1 MIEFISQLPTE
12 YQEVEYIQSSG
23 TQYIDTGFVVNKSD
37 SYVLEIY
44 GLFPSQAQAYQGCN
58 GYMQFFVSSKYG
70 INNESSISVGNRDT
84 VRIAYANQTAT
95 LTVNGSQVESKSW
108 ASYSGVNVK
117 LGVLRMGD
125 TNNSWFNGGAA
136 SGTIYGYKLWKD
148 EVLVSDCIPCYRKS
162 DNIVGLYD
170 LVNGVFY
177 TNAGTGNFAKGKNSN
192 SHSDVVITPGGV
204 ILMRYALRRRM
215 MMAAMASVD
224 VSALSIT
231 YTGAHTD
238 YGMVTMSD
246 GARYRLLAFTSSG
259 TLSIEQPVNCEVCVV
274 GGGANGNNFNGGA
287 GAYLKNQS
295 VSAYNG
301 GHVVVGAAQGVSSIG
316 EVSVKAVSGKN
327 GGTGGGAGST
337 TYNSPGTGDGLSKY
351 PFGDTGFSLW
361 SGKPHC
367 AGGGAGGDHEYR
379 YDADDEQYK
388 VCYDGGNGGTNGSS
402 GGKGARRDYVIGP
415 GGDRG
420 SGGTYGGG
428 QGGHDGDASTP
439 GSGDAATY
447 YGSGGGGYGGGNPL
461 MGEPSVGVGYQGI
474 VYMRIPE
481 EPPAYI
487 SDLALGAL
495 INVGTDGGAGTP
507 NYEIADINNL
517 VPGGVV
523 LVRKDMY
530 SKSEFGSNTNYPGST
545 LDNLIKTTIYNQMPQ
560 KLRDKMMDV
569 SFNLSGSGDI
579 TRKMFALTCTMV
591 GFGNNNKVAEG
602 KALQL
607 YTSEASRIKTLNGS
621 ATHWWLSSKK
631 FSDHE
636 YVWYVGMYGTN
647 GKSSP
652 SKTRGVV
659 PAFVIPSE
667 TRYDAAPNTDGSYNL
682 IL

>member
-1 MIEFISQLPTE
+1 MTIP
-12 YQEVEYIQSSG
+12 
-23 TQYIDTGFVVNKSD
+23 
-37 SYVLEIY
+37 
-44 GLFPSQAQAYQGCN
+44 
-58 GYMQFFVSSKYG
+58 MQ
-70 INNESSISVGNRDT
+70 
-84 VRIAYANQTAT
+84 
-95 LTVNGSQVESKSW
+95 W
-108 ASYSGVNVK
+108 
-117 LGVLRMGD
+117 
-125 TNNSWFNGGAA
+125 
-136 SGTIYGYKLWKD
+136 
-148 EVLVSDCIPCYRKS
+148 
-162 DNIVGLYD
+162 
-170 LVNGVFY
+170 
-177 TNAGTGNFAKGKNSN
+177 
-192 SHSDVVITPGGV
+192 
-204 ILMRYALRRRM
+204 ALRRRM
-215 MMAAMASVD
+215 MMAAVVSVD

-231 YTGAHTD
+231 YTGAYTD

-246 GARYRLLAFTSSG
+246 GARYRLLAFTASG

-415 GGDRG
+415 GGDSG

-428 QGGHDGDASTP
+428 RGGHDGDASTR

-447 YGSGGGGYGGGNPL
+447 YGSGGGGYGGGNPI
-461 MGEPSVGVGYQGI
+461 MGEPSVGSGYQGI

-481 EPPAYI
+481 EPAAYI
-487 SDLALGAL
+487 SDLPLGAL
-495 INVGTDGGAGTP
+495 INVGTDGGAGAP

-517 VPGGVV
+517 VSGGVV
-523 LVRKDMY
+523 LVRKNMY
-530 SKSEFGSNTNYPGST
+530 SKSKFGSTTSYPNGT
-545 LDNLIKTTIYNQMPQ
+545 LDNLIKTTIYNEMPH

-569 SFNLSGSGDI
+569 TFNLSGSGNI

-591 GFGNNNKVAEG
+591 GFGNNNGVAEG

-607 YTSEASRIKTLNGS
+607 YTNEASRIKTFNGS

-631 FSDHE
+631 FSDQE
-636 YVWYVGMYGTN
+636 YVWYVGMYGTG
-647 GKSSP
+647 GKTSP
-652 SKTRGVV
+652 SNTRGVV
-659 PAFVIPSE
+659 PAFVIPSK
-667 TRYDAAPNTDGSYNL
+667 TPYDPTPNTDGSYNL